1 MLNDLVSGIIS
12 GILISLGGGV
22 FLSCENKI
30 AGSVFFAVALLCI
43 CMLGYYLYT
52 GKICFMIEKH
62 DKAAWQL
69 LILCIIGNAT
79 GTFVCGRLLAYGVPN
94 MQAVAAT
101 ICAAKLN
108 QLPLQ
113 TIIRGT
119 FCGILIYLAVIIFRQ
134 NRNIS
139 GIVFCIPV
147 FILSGYE
154 HSIADMFYFAAAG
167 SFDAQSFIFILLV
180 ILGNSIGGLL
190 LPFLNLA
197 LKEN

>member
-30 AGSVFFAVALLCI
+30 AGSVLFAVALLCI

-69 LILCIIGNAT
+69 LILCIIGNAI
-79 GTFVCGRLLAYGVPN
+79 GTFVCGQLLAYAVPN
-94 MQAVAAT
+94 MQEAT
-101 ICAAKLN
+101 AKICVAKLN

-167 SFDAQSFIFILLV
+167 SCDVPSFIFILLV
-180 ILGNSIGGLL
+180 ILGNSVGGLL

-197 LKEN
+197 LKEK